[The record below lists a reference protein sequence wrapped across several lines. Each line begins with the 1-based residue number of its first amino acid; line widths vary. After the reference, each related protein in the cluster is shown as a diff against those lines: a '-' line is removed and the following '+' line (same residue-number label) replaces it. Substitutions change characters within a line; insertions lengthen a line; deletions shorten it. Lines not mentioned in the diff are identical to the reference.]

1 MRRKTAI
8 KKLMGFGA
16 SRNDAKKY
24 LDDMHQ
30 WAHGTNK
37 YAVTQYAYQMLL
49 EKAMRVREMGPNIID
64 ITYPNKIYDA
74 VIQND

>member
-8 KKLMGFGA
+8 KKLMGYGA

-30 WAHGTNK
+30 WAHATNE
-37 YAVTQYAYQMLL
+37 YTVTQYVLELL
-49 EKAMRVREMGPNIID
+49 VNKAIRVNTQLPRNM
-64 ITYPNKIYDA
+64 
-74 VIQND
+74 